1 MQDIIEALITYLG
14 TQSGVTTLVSTRIY
28 GGEIKADEVDE
39 MPRKIIVLRYAG
51 GPEEL
56 RTARIQQQ
64 RIEVFSFGEDYFEAG
79 RVDRAVAD
87 ALIAIRRNESESTIL
102 HVAGYGGA
110 SQLIDSDTG
119 WRYIERT
126 AMIRAGE
133 TAA

>member
-1 MQDIIEALITYLG
+1 MQDIMVALITYLG
-14 TQSGVTTLVSTRIY
+14 TQSGVTDLVGTRIY
-28 GGEIKADEVDE
+28 GGELAADEPDE

-51 GPEEL
+51 GPEEF

-64 RIEVFSFGEDYFEAG
+64 RIEVFSFGEDYLEAG

-87 ALIAIRRNESESTIL
+87 ALIAIRRTESENTLL

-110 SQLIDSDTG
+110 SQFKDSDTG
-119 WRYIERT
+119 WRYIERII
-126 AMIRAGE
+126 MIAAGE